1 MENPSATA
9 GQGFD
14 FDAVIDRSNT
24 ASEKWDRYRGRD
36 VIPLW
41 VADMDFRSPPAV
53 IEALHERVSHG
64 IFGYTHPPAELVESV
79 LAHLKRDFGW
89 DAAAEWL
96 IWLPG
101 LVCGLNVLCRA
112 VGEEDDGVLTFTPV
126 YPPFMS
132 APHLSRRTLAKV
144 PLHPVNGRW
153 EMDLDALE
161 RAVTPR
167 TRLLLLCNP
176 HNPMGRVWAREELTR
191 VAELAERHDLVIG
204 SDDIHAG
211 LVLDADKRHIP
222 IATLSPETAR
232 RTITLM
238 TPSKTYNI
246 PGLGCSFA
254 VIADPALR
262 TGFRKAMGR
271 IVPHVNTLG
280 YTAAQAAF
288 QRGEEWRRALIAY
301 LRANRDLVAEEV
313 ARMPGLSMT
322 PVEAT
327 YLAWIDCR
335 RTGID
340 QPGPFFE
347 QAGVGLSDGADFDA
361 PGFVR
366 LNFGC
371 PRSLL
376 ALALERMKNALAV
389 RCADWTP

>member
-1 MENPSATA
+1 MDEGTA
-9 GQGFD
+9 MASSRFD
-14 FDAVIDRSNT
+14 FDTVIDRDNT
-24 ASEKWDRYRGRD
+24 ASEKWDRYKGRD
-36 VIPLW
+36 IIPLW

-53 IEALHERVSHG
+53 IEALHKRVAHG
-64 IFGYTHPPAELVESV
+64 IFGYTHPPAELVAAV
-79 LAHLKRDFGW
+79 LGHLKRDFEW
-89 DAAAEWL
+89 DVEAEWL

-112 VGEEDDGVLTFTPV
+112 VGREGDEVLTFTPI

-132 APHLSRRTLAKV
+132 APLLSRRALTKLPLKLA
-144 PLHPVNGRW
+144 NGRW
-153 EMDLDALE
+153 EMDLEGLE
-161 RAVTPR
+161 RAITAR
-167 TRLLLLCNP
+167 TRLLLLCSP
-176 HNPMGRVWAREELTR
+176 HNPVGRVWSREELVR
-191 VAELAERHDLVIG
+191 LAELAERHDLVIG

-222 IATLSPETAR
+222 IATLSPEIAR

-238 TPSKTYNI
+238 APSKTYNI

-254 VIADPALR
+254 VISDPGLR
-262 TGFRKAMGR
+262 KGFTRAMGR

-288 QRGEEWRRALIAY
+288 LRGEGWHQALITY
-301 LRANRDLVAEEV
+301 LRANRDLVREEV
-313 ARMPGLSMT
+313 AQMAGLSMT

-327 YLAWIDCR
+327 YLAWIDAR
-335 RTGID
+335 SSGVE

-347 QAGVGLSDGADFDA
+347 QAGVGLSDGVDFDA

-376 ALALERMKNALAV
+376 AEALRRMKTALAG
-389 RCADWTP
+389 R

>member
-1 MENPSATA
+1 MKKDAAQA
-9 GQGFD
+9 GADFGFD
-14 FDAVIDRSNT
+14 TVIDRSNT
-24 ASEKWDRYRGRD
+24 ASEKWDRYQGRD
-36 VIPLW
+36 IIPLW

-53 IEALHERVSHG
+53 IEALHERVAHG
-64 IFGYTHPPAELVESV
+64 VFGYTHPPSGLAEAV
-79 LAHLKRDFGW
+79 LTHLKRDFDW
-89 DAAAEWL
+89 DAEAEWL
-96 IWLPG
+96 VWLPG

-112 VGEEDDGVLTFTPV
+112 VGDVDDEVLTFTPI

-132 APHLSRRTLAKV
+132 APRLSGRTLAKL
-144 PLHPVNGRW
+144 PLGMVGGRW
-153 EMDLDALE
+153 EMDLEALE
-161 RAVTPR
+161 RTITPR

-176 HNPMGRVWAREELTR
+176 HNPVGRVWSREELAR
-191 VAELAERHDLVIG
+191 LAEVAERHDLVIG

-211 LVLDADKRHIP
+211 LVLDSGKRHIP

-238 TPSKTYNI
+238 APSKTYNI

-254 VIADPALR
+254 VISDPGLR
-262 TGFRKAMGR
+262 RAFRTSMGR
-271 IVPHVNTLG
+271 IVPHVNALG
-280 YTAAQAAF
+280 YTAAEAAY
-288 QRGEEWRRALIAY
+288 RAGEEWRRALIAY
-301 LRANRDLVAEEV
+301 LRANRDLVTNEV

-327 YLAWIDCR
+327 YLAWIDAR
-335 RTGID
+335 QTGIE
-340 QPGPFFE
+340 QPAQFFE

-376 ALALERMKNALAV
+376 VKALQRMRAALEGR
-389 RCADWTP
+389 

>member
-1 MENPSATA
+1 MIELLRKRRSCSD
-9 GQGFD
+9 FD
-14 FDAVIDRSNT
+14 FDTVIDRSNT
-24 ASEKWDRYRGRD
+24 ASEKWDRYQGRD
-36 VIPLW
+36 IIPLW

-53 IEALHERVSHG
+53 IEALHERVAHG
-64 IFGYTHPPAELVESV
+64 IFGYTHPSAELVEAV
-79 LAHLKRDFGW
+79 LGHLKRDFDW
-89 DAAAEWL
+89 DVEAEWL

-112 VGEEDDGVLTFTPV
+112 IGDADDEVLTFTPI

-132 APHLSRRTLAKV
+132 APLLSQRALLKL
-144 PLHPVNGRW
+144 PLRLLGGHW
-153 EMDLDALE
+153 EMDLEALE
-161 RAVTPR
+161 RAITPR
-167 TRLLLLCNP
+167 TRLMLLCSP
-176 HNPMGRVWAREELTR
+176 HNPVGRVWSREELVR
-191 VAELAERHDLVIG
+191 LAELAERHDLVIG

-222 IATLSPETAR
+222 IATLSPEAAR

-238 TPSKTYNI
+238 APSKTYNI

-254 VIADPALR
+254 VISDPGLR
-262 TGFRKAMGR
+262 KGFKKAMAR

-288 QRGEEWRRALIAY
+288 QQGEEWRQSLIAY
-301 LRANRDLVAEEV
+301 LRANRNLVSEEV
-313 ARMPGLSMT
+313 ARMAGLSMT

-327 YLAWIDCR
+327 YLAWIDAR
-335 RTGID
+335 QAGLE
-340 QPGPFFE
+340 QPGRFFE

-376 ALALERMKNALAV
+376 AEALQRMKTALTARQRV
-389 RCADWTP
+389 